1 MGAQRTVAVTERSH
15 RTWGDGAKSALV
27 AAEFAA
33 LVLLVSLVLLTIL
46 YLVALASL

>member
-1 MGAQRTVAVTERSH
+1 MGVQRTVAVTERSH
-15 RTWGDGAKSALV
+15 RSWGDGAESALV